1 MKIGLMSDSHNNIE
15 WVEEVVKW
23 FQTTKVEK
31 IIHLGDEWEDVVKWP
46 DIIRVPGINTEHY
59 KNPDIPNRLILEFSD
74 WNVLITHTK
83 ESNKED
89 LSGDI
94 NPKEAT
100 KSGDV
105 NVVLYGHTH
114 IPYIGRVK
122 GIIYVNPGHLKPEDK
137 RGAAPSFAMLNF
149 EKGMLGVNIIDF
161 KTKTIVL
168 SKFFTK

>member
-15 WVEEVVKW
+15 WVEEVVTW
-23 FQTTKVEK
+23 FQTTKVDK

-46 DIIRVPGINTEHY
+46 DIIRVPGTNTEHY
-59 KNPDIPNRLILEFSD
+59 KNPDIPNRFILEFNG

-94 NPKEAT
+94 NPKEAI
-100 KSGDV
+100 KSNSV

-114 IPYIGRVK
+114 IPSIERVK
-122 GIIYVNPGHLKPEDK
+122 GIIYINPGHLKPEDK
-137 RGAAPSFAMLNF
+137 RGSAPSFAILNF

-161 KTKTIVL
+161 KTKNIVL